1 MKLKPYL
8 LILSPKAGANLTP
21 QTLQGARMT
30 LGENVRP
37 IMALE
42 RASSYVIGF
51 LSTDDAGTKVN
62 KIKQA
67 CGDEVQILI
76 VELGQDHAAWGPSWS
91 HDFWALVDWV
101 KSRPT
106 PQ

>member
-1 MKLKPYL
+1 MKLNPYL

-21 QTLQGARMT
+21 QILSGARMT
-30 LGENVRP
+30 LGEHVRP

-42 RASSYVIGF
+42 GMSSYVIGF
-51 LSTDDAGTKVN
+51 LSTDDASTTIN

-76 VELGQDHAAWGPSWS
+76 VELGQDRAAWGPSWS
-91 HDFWALVDWV
+91 HDFWALMDWV
-101 KSRPT
+101 KNRPT